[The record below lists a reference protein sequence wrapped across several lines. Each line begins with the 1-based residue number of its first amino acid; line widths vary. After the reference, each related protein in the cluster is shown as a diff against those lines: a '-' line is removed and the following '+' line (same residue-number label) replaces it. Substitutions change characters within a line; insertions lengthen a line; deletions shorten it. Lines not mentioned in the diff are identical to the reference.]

1 MARSSC
7 DKDTPDGVTSV
18 SSVRRTARRLCR
30 ISVVMSVFAL
40 ATAPNTCRP
49 PPVASR
55 LPTRPR
61 GDVTLFAAADERR
74 TPLTVIT
81 TDAVAGWSE
90 GTVPCGPPVRNVWL
104 RSGAGLRPASMGSR
118 CCRTPEARCQDLVTQ
133 QDIVRAQMKW
143 PARIVR
149 MMRPALGRWP
159 CEHDGGND
167 APIGYHEGHGQ
178 GPCTQREG
186 GG

>member
-1 MARSSC
+1 
-7 DKDTPDGVTSV
+7 
-18 SSVRRTARRLCR
+18 
-30 ISVVMSVFAL
+30 VMSVFAL

-49 PPVASR
+49 PLVASR
-55 LPTRPR
+55 LPTRTR

-74 TPLTVIT
+74 TPLAVIT
-81 TDAVAGWSE
+81 ADAVVGWSE
-90 GTVPCGPPVRNVWL
+90 VTVPCGPPVRNVWL
-104 RSGAGLRPASMGSR
+104 RSGSGLRPASMGSR

-149 MMRPALGRWP
+149 MMRPAYA
-159 CEHDGGND
+159 DGD
-167 APIGYHEGHGQ
+167 ANMMEETTRRLATMKGMAKPLHSAS
-178 GPCTQREG
+178 G